1 MICLSGGMRKKT
13 DTESTEKSYE
23 IRRTGG
29 IQVMTT
35 DGKVQGSTVWRRE
48 GYYSQGGKVK
58 GHLALYKYLKWNHKD
73 VGKDL
78 FSY

>member
-1 MICLSGGMRKKT
+1 
-13 DTESTEKSYE
+13 
-23 IRRTGG
+23 
-29 IQVMTT
+29 MTT